1 MYTSPAFSSPT
12 GAFLISI
19 DNKVYNQSYLL
30 LFSSPTGAF
39 LISIQTE
46 KTISE
51 TEHVFVPYRGI
62 PNLNRPRKSNAFSTI
77 KVFVPYRGIPNLNP
91 TFYIAL
97 ESRLPNMVC
106 GGNRKPRTTSLYNQ
120 LLLSATP
127 YFQGI
132 GAKWHI
138 NYEFCMLIR
147 PIPISYSSPL
157 YLVHLHTCG
166 AKCSCR
172 FL

>member
-1 MYTSPAFSSPT
+1 MFDDDDGVFVPSRGISNLNCERFTCLRVKLKFSSPP
-12 GAFLISI
+12 GAYLISMLRR
-19 DNKVYNQSYLL
+19 D
-30 LFSSPTGAF
+30 LFY
-39 LISIQTE
+39 II
-46 KTISE
+46 IVD
-51 TEHVFVPYRGI
+51 VFVPSRGI
-62 PNLNRPRKSNAFSTI
+62 S
-77 KVFVPYRGIPNLNP
+77 NLNP
-91 TFYIAL
+91 VFYIAL
-97 ESRLPNMVC
+97 EPRLPNMVC
-106 GGNRKPRTTSLYNQ
+106 GGNRKPCTTSLYNH
-120 LLLSATP
+120 LLLSAIL

>member
-1 MYTSPAFSSPT
+1 MASTVFVPYRGIPNLNTLLRRFSKMVT
-12 GAFLISI
+12 
-19 DNKVYNQSYLL
+19 

-39 LISIQTE
+39 LISICLFIY
-46 KTISE
+46 KNVLRL
-51 TEHVFVPYRGI
+51 VFVPYRGI
-62 PNLNRPRKSNAFSTI
+62 PNLNRAIILVVYTTH
-77 KVFVPYRGIPNLNP
+77 VFVPYRGIPNLNP

-106 GGNRKPRTTSLYNQ
+106 GGNRKPCTTSLYNH
-120 LLLSATP
+120 LLLSAIL

>member
-1 MYTSPAFSSPT
+1 MVRKR
-12 GAFLISI
+12 
-19 DNKVYNQSYLL
+19 NKRKSLSN
-30 LFSSPTGAF
+30 
-39 LISIQTE
+39 
-46 KTISE
+46 
-51 TEHVFVPYRGI
+51 VFVPYRGI
-62 PNLNRPRKSNAFSTI
+62 SNLNQLALEIGTLVA
-77 KVFVPYRGIPNLNP
+77 VFVPYRGISNLNP
-91 TFYIAL
+91 VFYIAL
-97 ESRLPNMVC
+97 EPRLPNMVC

>member
-1 MYTSPAFSSPT
+1 M
-12 GAFLISI
+12 
-19 DNKVYNQSYLL
+19 
-30 LFSSPTGAF
+30 
-39 LISIQTE
+39 
-46 KTISE
+46 
-51 TEHVFVPYRGI
+51 
-62 PNLNRPRKSNAFSTI
+62 I
-77 KVFVPYRGIPNLNP
+77 KVFVPSRGISNLNLLTVTQSLFPLKFSSPPGAYLISINGRTLYYAYHKVFVPSRGISNLNP
-91 TFYIAL
+91 VFYIAL
-97 ESRLPNMVC
+97 ESRLPNVVC
-106 GGNRKPRTTSLYNQ
+106 GGNRKPCTISLYNQ

>member
-39 LISIQTE
+39 LISIE
-46 KTISE
+46 
-51 TEHVFVPYRGI
+51 YRKLF
-62 PNLNRPRKSNAFSTI
+62 NLDAP
-77 KVFVPYRGIPNLNP
+77 VFVPYRGIPNLNP

>member
-1 MYTSPAFSSPT
+1 MRSSCFVFVPSRGISNLNVFFAKDKTPLAMFSSPP
-12 GAFLISI
+12 GAYLISI
-19 DNKVYNQSYLL
+19 LQGV
-30 LFSSPTGAF
+30 
-39 LISIQTE
+39 SI
-46 KTISE
+46 KYCLC
-51 TEHVFVPYRGI
+51 VFVPSRGI
-62 PNLNRPRKSNAFSTI
+62 S
-77 KVFVPYRGIPNLNP
+77 NLNP
-91 TFYIAL
+91 VFYIAL
-97 ESRLPNMVC
+97 EPRLPNVVC
-106 GGNRKPRTTSLYNQ
+106 GGNRKPCTISLYNQ

>member
-1 MYTSPAFSSPT
+1 MS
-12 GAFLISI
+12 L
-19 DNKVYNQSYLL
+19 
-30 LFSSPTGAF
+30 
-39 LISIQTE
+39 
-46 KTISE
+46 
-51 TEHVFVPYRGI
+51 FVPSRGI
-62 PNLNRPRKSNAFSTI
+62 SNLNLMNSKERVISTSL
-77 KVFVPYRGIPNLNP
+77 FVPSRGISNLNSNINIYYHNLKFLFVPSRGISNLNP
-91 TFYIAL
+91 VFYIAL

-106 GGNRKPRTTSLYNQ
+106 GRNRKPCITSLYNH
-120 LLLSATP
+120 LLLSAIP

>member
-1 MYTSPAFSSPT
+1 MNGLYFYSHCV
-12 GAFLISI
+12 GFLF
-19 DNKVYNQSYLL
+19 NKKKMSDYYGEY

-39 LISIQTE
+39 LISMR
-46 KTISE
+46 
-51 TEHVFVPYRGI
+51 EHNDNSAVHSVFVPYRGI
-62 PNLNRPRKSNAFSTI
+62 S
-77 KVFVPYRGIPNLNP
+77 NLNP
-91 TFYIAL
+91 VFYIAL
-97 ESRLPNMVC
+97 EPRLPNMVC
-106 GGNRKPRTTSLYNQ
+106 GGNRKPCTTSLYNH
-120 LLLSATP
+120 LLLSAIL